1 MENKNLKSLAASALA
16 LGALGLIANPAS
28 AENLFTS
35 TDLGTGAELR
45 SDVLGLNDAAPRIF
59 NNTDIELKCGEGK
72 CGEEKK
78 AEGEKTEESKTGES
92 KCGEGKC
99 GEEKK
104 AEKKAEKTEG
114 ESKSGEHKCGEG
126 KCGM

>member
-45 SDVLGLNDAAPRIF
+45 SDVLGLNDAAPSIF

-78 AEGEKTEESKTGES
+78 TEGEQAEESKTGES
-92 KCGEGKC
+92 KC

>member
-1 MENKNLKSLAASALA
+1 MENKKLKSLAASTLA

-28 AENLFTS
+28 AANLFTS

-45 SDVLGLNDAAPRIF
+45 SEVLGLNDAAPRIF

-78 AEGEKTEESKTGES
+78 AEGEKAEGEKAEESKAGES
-92 KCGEGKC
+92 KC

-104 AEKKAEKTEG
+104 AEKKVEKTEG

>member
-1 MENKNLKSLAASALA
+1 MENKNLKSLAASAL
-16 LGALGLIANPAS
+16 ALGLIANPAS

-59 NNTDIELKCGEGK
+59 NNTDIELKCGDGK
-72 CGEEKK
+72 CGEETK
-78 AEGEKTEESKTGES
+78 AEGEKTEGEQAEESKTGES
-92 KCGEGKC
+92 KC

>member
-28 AENLFTS
+28 AENLVTS

-45 SDVLGLNDAAPRIF
+45 SDVLGLNDAAPSIF

-78 AEGEKTEESKTGES
+78 AEGEQAEESKTGES

>member
-45 SDVLGLNDAAPRIF
+45 SDVLGLNDAGPSIF

-78 AEGEKTEESKTGES
+78 AEGEQAEESKTGES
-92 KCGEGKC
+92 KC